1 MACEPPSSFEGISK
15 MSPQKPTNHRQ
26 ESLNHPQI
34 ITQESPDAGDFKLAM
49 AMYEKI
55 KGAEKDDEELYYP
68 MPTESS
74 PSKLNESILKKEN
87 L

>member
-15 MSPQKPTNHRQ
+15 MSPQKPANHRQ

-34 ITQESPDAGDFKLAM
+34 ITQESPDAGDIKLAM

-74 PSKLNESILKKEN
+74 PSKLNESMLKKED

>member
-1 MACEPPSSFEGISK
+1 
-15 MSPQKPTNHRQ
+15 MSPQKSKNKRQ
-26 ESLNHPQI
+26 ESLTHPQI
-34 ITQESPDAGDFKLAM
+34 ITQESPDAGDLKLAM

-74 PSKLNESILKKEN
+74 PSRMNESLLKRDGQ
-87 L
+87 

>member
-1 MACEPPSSFEGISK
+1 
-15 MSPQKPTNHRQ
+15 
-26 ESLNHPQI
+26 
-34 ITQESPDAGDFKLAM
+34 M

-74 PSKLNESILKKEN
+74 PSRMNESLLKRDEQ
-87 L
+87 